1 MNEEALNLEIAA
13 LKHRL
18 ALLEGDPQDNTP
30 VATLATLNGATPSPW
45 EAQGYV
51 NIIPEPRATVSI
63 SSLVGSEGFPRDPR
77 EFRHVLEAVALCYDV
92 PAPQKDIPKPWVN
105 LMRDVYAA
113 RTRGAAWSAA
123 LHAAGLETPA
133 DLTPHQ
139 HAARRELNG
148 LWDDIPLMV
157 EWVRRNTLSS
167 VGHKEL
173 LLKLRQL
180 LE

>member
-1 MNEEALNLEIAA
+1 MTEEALNLEIAA

-18 ALLEGDPQDNTP
+18 ALLEGDPQSNTP

-51 NIIPEPRATVSI
+51 NIIPEPRTTVTI
-63 SSLVGSEGFPRDPR
+63 SSLVASEGLPRDPR
-77 EFRHVLEAVALCYDV
+77 EFRRILEAVALCYDV
-92 PAPQKDIPKPWVN
+92 AAPQKDIPKPWVN

-113 RTRGAAWSAA
+113 RTGGATWTAA
-123 LHAAGLETPA
+123 LRAAGLEAPT

-139 HAARRELNG
+139 RAARRELNG
-148 LWDDIPLMV
+148 LWDDIPTMV
-157 EWVRRNTLSS
+157 EWIRRNTLGG
-167 VGHKEL
+167 VGHKAL